1 MPKVREEV
9 RSLLKST
16 EKSIS
21 GLGEERPTT
30 SHMRMFLSRLAMRY
44 HNLTNAAL
52 IGDYDSSEFEFFNT
66 SSLESR
72 RLRAFVH
79 SVNTKFSDRMRL
91 EGATVKVVP
100 ESDVSDEDSQIVD
113 LQEVGSSQDRVQQM
127 SVSEAK
133 FTAWI
138 KHVSLD
144 YTVSGLI

>member
-21 GLGEERPTT
+21 GLGEERPTA

-52 IGDYDSSEFEFFNT
+52 IGDYDASELEFFNT
-66 SSLESR
+66 SSSESR

-91 EGATVKVVP
+91 EGTPVKVVS
-100 ESDVSDEDSQIVD
+100 ELDVGDEDLEIGD
-113 LQEVGSSQDRVQQM
+113 LQELAICQDHIHQR
-127 SVSEAK
+127 SVSDAK
-133 FTAWI
+133 FTEWI
-138 KHVSLD
+138 
-144 YTVSGLI
+144 